1 MKRIVVLFAWLIGST
16 LAVAEEPAGSDSV
29 EIKFHDVKPLK
40 QRRPVVPSWSTLK
53 RPIICKLDFKVDA
66 AGSPVSVTPEECPN
80 ELHANAVRAGM
91 KWRLEPHQ
99 VDGEAV
105 PVHFGMVMRINH

>member
-1 MKRIVVLFAWLIGST
+1 MQRIFVLFAC
-16 LAVAEEPAGSDSV
+16 LALAPQALAEEASSGGSV

-53 RPIICKLDFKVDA
+53 RPIICKIDFEVNSL
-66 AGSPVSVTPEECPN
+66 GSPVSVTPEECPD
-80 ELHANAVRAGM
+80 ELHANVVKAGM
-91 KWRLEPHQ
+91 KWRFEPHQ

-105 PVHFGMVMRINH
+105 PVHFRMVMKINH